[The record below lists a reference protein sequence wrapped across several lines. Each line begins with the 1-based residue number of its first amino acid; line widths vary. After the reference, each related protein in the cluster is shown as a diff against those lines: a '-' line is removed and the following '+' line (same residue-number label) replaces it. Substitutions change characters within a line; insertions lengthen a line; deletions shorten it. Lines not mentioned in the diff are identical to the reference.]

1 MAALIG
7 TVHVF
12 FAPRQAPLHE
22 RNLQP
27 LAGVAVSATGL
38 NDGNAAEQRGRHVM
52 PTLELRTAP
61 FPLTAT
67 DNRKDAGANAAVTA
81 APGVTP
87 STHPAAPVHAPLQRT
102 SFAPAPG
109 VALSASRCPEFH
121 VVVQLVAAQEP
132 GHVGGHRAGPGD
144 RDRERRLA
152 VEPHEPRRVLRVR
165 PAARVTVV
173 VVRPDRGA
181 SRRAPRPR
189 SPET

>member
-12 FAPRQAPLHE
+12 FTPRQAPLHE

-38 NDGNAAEQRGRHVM
+38 NDGNAAEQRGLHVM

-67 DNRKDAGANAAVTA
+67 DNRNDAGANTAVTA

-121 VVVQLVAAQEP
+121 VVVQLVL
-132 GHVGGHRAGPGD
+132 H
-144 RDRERRLA
+144 
-152 VEPHEPRRVLRVR
+152 
-165 PAARVTVV
+165 
-173 VVRPDRGA
+173 
-181 SRRAPRPR
+181 R
-189 SPET
+189 SPGTSADTEPVPEIVTASGAWLSSRTSHGESCVSVQPPG